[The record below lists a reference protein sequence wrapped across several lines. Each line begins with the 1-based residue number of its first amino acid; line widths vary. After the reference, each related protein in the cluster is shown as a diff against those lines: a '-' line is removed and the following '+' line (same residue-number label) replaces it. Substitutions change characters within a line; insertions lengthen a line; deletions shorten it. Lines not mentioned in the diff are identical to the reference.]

1 MGAGASATAPPYPSV
16 EAAKADGKTDAEIGD
31 YLKANVEA
39 AKKAYTDAEA
49 AVSAAEEAWSAT
61 MEAGDDAAMEAAM
74 KKKEDASAAAAAATK
89 ALVVAKKA
97 LKAHTTEAVP
107 AAAGAEEKAAE
118 AAPAAA
124 GAEEKTAEAAKS
136 RDYPMSPKEVT
147 KEFLTRCFGAEVAS
161 FDIDTSTLEG
171 GVLVRAG
178 VFALP
183 P

>member
-97 LKAHTTEAVP
+97 LKAHTTEA
-107 AAAGAEEKAAE
+107 
-118 AAPAAA
+118 PAAA